1 MRFIGFDVTKCL
13 PFYTMHTV
21 FEGVAN
27 FHLINLLPHIID
39 TKSYF
44 TLEQLNNIIQSHQL
58 WVFRKRHKAISNSNE
73 VKLLHHQTNRYAAL
87 HVHQYLMIFI
97 LLASQMMTLM
107 GLLPFMIGKFIDFD
121 DNHWGC
127 FLTLCTICNLV
138 CAFEATLEDSIYFG
152 LIIKTYWESF
162 RLTLYFLKK
171 MAKIFSPYS
180 NVYNMVISYWI

>member
-1 MRFIGFDVTKCL
+1 MPTILYDAHRFWRSSKLSLDKPFATYNWHKRSLYAWTIEQYNTVTS
-13 PFYTMHTV
+13 
-21 FEGVAN
+21 
-27 FHLINLLPHIID
+27 I
-39 TKSYF
+39 
-44 TLEQLNNIIQSHQL
+44 

-107 GLLPFMIGKFIDFD
+107 GLLPFIIGKFVDFD

-138 CAFEATLEDSIYFG
+138 CAFEATLEDSINCG

-171 MAKIFSPYS
+171 IEKIFSPYS
-180 NVYNMVISYWI
+180 NVYNLVLSYWI